1 MRGLFALLILLN
13 AGFFIWQY
21 SMQESSEA
29 RPPTALALPPDSSIK
44 PLVLLREAG
53 PLIPKNTTAAEN
65 PAPPPAIAATPCYT
79 IGPFITAAEAQ
90 RAGAM
95 LETEGL
101 ASSLRAG
108 GTLDNPEHWLDIGNN
123 TVPPTPVPEILW
135 QTLLSLFA
143 EIRQQPHTCPSS

>member
-1 MRGLFALLILLN
+1 MRVLFALLIILN

-44 PLVLLREAG
+44 SLVLLREAG
-53 PLIPKNTTAAEN
+53 IPAPKDTAANESPAQP
-65 PAPPPAIAATPCYT
+65 PAPATTSCYT

-90 RAGAM
+90 RASVM

-101 ASSLRAG
+101 TAHPRTD
-108 GTLDNPEHWLDIGNN
+108 GTPDNPEHWLDIGNN
-123 TVPPTPVPEILW
+123 TAASAPVSETLW
-135 QTLLSLFA
+135 QTLISLFTD
-143 EIRQQPHTCPSS
+143 IRQQPHACQ

>member
-1 MRGLFALLILLN
+1 MRVLFVLLIMLN

-53 PLIPKNTTAAEN
+53 TPTSKDTAAAES
-65 PAPPPAIAATPCYT
+65 PAQPPTPAITSCYT

-90 RAGAM
+90 RARIM

-101 ASSLRAG
+101 TAHPRAG
-108 GTLDNPEHWLDIGNN
+108 GTLDNPEHWLDIGSSAA
-123 TVPPTPVPEILW
+123 PPPAPLSETLW
-135 QTLLSLFA
+135 QTLISLFSD
-143 EIRQQPHTCPSS
+143 IQQQPHACQ